1 MEIEMRRKKQAL
13 PKAECDAVLS
23 RCTSGV
29 LALAGAD
36 GKPYAVPLSYV
47 YANGKLYFHC
57 AASGRKLE
65 MLRQNPQASFCV
77 VDSDEVV
84 PEQFTTR
91 YRSVIVSGSLRE
103 LTEEGEKRVSI
114 ERLARKYSPDL
125 PQKSVDDEI
134 DAFWSGLCMLELT
147 PDWVTGKESSD
158 LARERQ
164 AKEEA

>member
-84 PEQFTTR
+84 PEQFTH
-91 YRSVIVSGSLRE
+91 
-103 LTEEGEKRVSI
+103 
-114 ERLARKYSPDL
+114 AL
-125 PQKSVDDEI
+125 PQCDCVRFPARI
-134 DAFWSGLCMLELT
+134 DGGRGE
-147 PDWVTGKESSD
+147 
-158 LARERQ
+158 ARVY
-164 AKEEA
+164 

>member
-103 LTEEGEKRVSI
+103 LTEEG
-114 ERLARKYSPDL
+114 
-125 PQKSVDDEI
+125 QKSVDDEI

-147 PDWVTGKESSD
+147 PDWVTGKESRD